1 MKKNS
6 ISTIILVL
14 ILVAGLSLLL
24 YPSFSNYWNDKHQT
38 KAIADY
44 EAVVQNLKTEDFS
57 QFWNSAR
64 EFNTLIQQ
72 RRNVY
77 ALEKDE
83 ATRYWQELN
92 VAGDGIMGQIQI
104 PSIQVRLPLY
114 HGTDDA
120 VLQVAVGHL
129 EWTSLPTGGAGTHSV
144 FSGHRGLPSAR
155 LFSDLDKMQVG
166 DVFMLQVLDET
177 LTYEVDQIQIVLP
190 QEVEGLRIVEGRDLC
205 TLVTCTPYG
214 INSHRLLVRGTRIAN
229 IAEEK
234 VARVTADAVRV
245 EPVLVA
251 PVLAIPIF
259 LLMLLVLCIPKPK
272 KNRRKKR
279 D

>member
-64 EFNTLIQQ
+64 EFNSLIQQ

-190 QEVEGLRIVEGRDLC
+190 QEVEGLRIMEGRDLC

-251 PVLAIPIF
+251 PVLAVHPQTQ
-259 LLMLLVLCIPKPK
+259 KEQEEK
-272 KNRRKKR
+272 A
-279 D
+279 